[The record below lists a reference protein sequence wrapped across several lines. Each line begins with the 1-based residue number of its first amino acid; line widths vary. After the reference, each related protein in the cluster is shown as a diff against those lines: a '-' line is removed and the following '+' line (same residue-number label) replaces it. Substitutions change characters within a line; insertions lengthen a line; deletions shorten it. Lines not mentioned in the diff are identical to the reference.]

1 MYIKELIK
9 KWEKL
14 LEEYKYEEE
23 QVRGDIEEFIKDLE
37 ECEEKGSCDM
47 SGLDFD

>member
-1 MYIKELIK
+1 MLIEEIIK

-14 LEEYKYEEE
+14 LEEYQYEKE

-37 ECEEKGSCDM
+37 ECEEKGSCNL
-47 SGLDFD
+47 SGL